1 MADETNETPDV
12 DSGLLD
18 PQLSLSDELLLDQ
31 DDLGEDQAPNKK
43 SSEEI
48 PNIEDDDPVGYYG
61 ADFPMS
67 MLTGCQNVLF

>member
-1 MADETNETPDV
+1 MADETNDTPDV

-31 DDLGEDQAPNKK
+31 DDLGEDQASNKK

-48 PNIEDDDPVGYYG
+48 PNIEDDDPVRYVWGGYP
-61 ADFPMS
+61 DV
-67 MLTGCQNVLF
+67 GC